1 MNWSPPSKAVKP
13 LAPSSLG
20 LPAPP
25 PSHPLASSTSP
36 PNLPKSSA
44 LALPPI
50 KAQPLCRDAV
60 HKSCQSLWVLQSLD
74 SHRLEWQTSPFTHP
88 CSPKN
93 PLPEN
98 FSTNYPP
105 LSHSL
110 TLSLSLSCSLQP
122 QCTKHQ
128 SVFSPSTLGPLSHL
142 QVPLKAPTVAPA
154 SVHATPSPGTGTAD
168 KGPVW
173 EWGMRRGRERGS
185 RGGLLQDRW
194 LGKSTNSSTGAV
206 SLNSQLRM
214 RHTEEEPVKECPQNP
229 AATGNQ
235 NQNQRIPGRH
245 HSELIISYATKFS
258 VERNQSYLE
267 SGYYR

>member
-25 PSHPLASSTSP
+25 PSHPLPSSTSP

-60 HKSCQSLWVLQSLD
+60 HKSCQSLRVLQSLD

-105 LSHSL
+105 LTHSL
-110 TLSLSLSCSLQP
+110 TRSLAHSVTLSPLLSPAPVHKASICLQP
-122 QCTKHQ
+122 QHPWPF
-128 SVFSPSTLGPLSHL
+128 VPSAG
-142 QVPLKAPTVAPA
+142 A
-154 SVHATPSPGTGTAD
+154 SESTHGRPSLCARHA
-168 KGPVW
+168 
-173 EWGMRRGRERGS
+173 
-185 RGGLLQDRW
+185 
-194 LGKSTNSSTGAV
+194 
-206 SLNSQLRM
+206 
-214 RHTEEEPVKECPQNP
+214 
-229 AATGNQ
+229 
-235 NQNQRIPGRH
+235 
-245 HSELIISYATKFS
+245 
-258 VERNQSYLE
+258 
-267 SGYYR
+267 